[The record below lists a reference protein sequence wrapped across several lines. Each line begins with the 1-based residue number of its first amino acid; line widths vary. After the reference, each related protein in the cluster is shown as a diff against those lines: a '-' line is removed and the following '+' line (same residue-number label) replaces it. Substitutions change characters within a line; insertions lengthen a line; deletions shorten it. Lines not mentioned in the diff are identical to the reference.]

1 MAIPNA
7 VPTAASSVEIPKV
20 KPKPAVKE
28 PVAEPVQVKQVESE
42 PERVLLGQSPAEA
55 EVKGPTAVLQEGE
68 GIIPVTKVTS
78 GFCLG
83 G

>member
-20 KPKPAVKE
+20 EPKPAVKE
-28 PVAEPVQVKQVESE
+28 PVAEPIQVKQVESE
-42 PERVLLGQSPAEA
+42 PEA